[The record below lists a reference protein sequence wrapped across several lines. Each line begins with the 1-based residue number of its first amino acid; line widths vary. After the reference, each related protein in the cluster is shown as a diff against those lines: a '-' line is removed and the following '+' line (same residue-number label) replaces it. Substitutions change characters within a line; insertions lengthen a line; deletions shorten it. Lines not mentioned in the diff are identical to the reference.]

1 MNELGKFLPTPPQIG
16 PPLPRILQARW
27 PWLRQPPQRQY
38 VLPIREEPEVVVE
51 SPKTETA
58 PASTPATLHRA
69 SEYEVECPPEL
80 LHELTPIR
88 IDPSWLQAQ

>member
-1 MNELGKFLPTPPQIG
+1 MNELDKFLPTPPQIG

-27 PWLRQPPQRQY
+27 PWLKQPPQMRY

-51 SPKTETA
+51 SRKTETA
-58 PASTPATLHRA
+58 PATLHRA

-80 LHELTPIR
+80 LHELSPIR
-88 IDPSWLQAQ
+88 IDPSWLQSQ